1 MLCLEKTFGTP
12 HRMEKKINYQQ
23 MIADCGKPEAVAQ
36 EIKVHFTSVYR
47 WIRGERVPSVRVI
60 ERLIT
65 AYDIDINDYIDTGVT
80 NGTQGED
87 TTSSL

>member
-1 MLCLEKTFGTP
+1 MDT
-12 HRMEKKINYQQ
+12 
-23 MIADCGKPEAVAQ
+23 
-36 EIKVHFTSVYR
+36 
-47 WIRGERVPSVRVI
+47 GERVPSVRVI